1 MQVPTL
7 MGELAALV
15 KPQTSPVAIRLGVVT
30 SYTTGSINV
39 GLKIGG
45 SNVEV
50 LGRFINYAPVV
61 GDTVQI
67 IQDGLDPIVIGKAG
81 STGPGLAIPIG
92 AVLMWGNTLPKD
104 WQRCEGQS

>member
-7 MGELAALV
+7 MTELAAMV
-15 KPQTSPVAIRLGVVT
+15 KPQTSPVTTRLGVIT
-30 SYTTGSINV
+30 SYTRGSVNV

-45 SNVEV
+45 STTEV
-50 LGRFINYAPVV
+50 IGRFINYDPVV

-81 STGPGLAIPIG
+81 STGPGRA
-92 AVLMWGNTLPKD
+92 
-104 WQRCEGQS
+104 RC